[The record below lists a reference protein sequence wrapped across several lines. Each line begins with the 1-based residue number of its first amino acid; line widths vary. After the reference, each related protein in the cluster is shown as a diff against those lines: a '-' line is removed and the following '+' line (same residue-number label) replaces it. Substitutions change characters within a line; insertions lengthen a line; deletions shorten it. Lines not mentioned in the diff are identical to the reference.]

1 MVSINKSSDSELRMV
16 KFEFTAG
23 SGHKVALAGS
33 FNDWEQEVIMMEYS
47 ETTGRYS
54 CEIALPCGTYEYKL
68 VIDGE
73 WETDPDNQNF
83 AANDFG
89 TLNSVVIV
97 G

>member
-1 MVSINKSSDSELRMV
+1 MVCIKNSSDFELRMV

-33 FNDWEQEVIMMEYS
+33 FNDWEQEVMLMEYS
-47 ETTGRYS
+47 ETTGKYS
-54 CEIALPCGTYEYKL
+54 CEIALPCGTYEYKF